1 MERRFEVVEIELPDG
16 EIAYVEAES
25 EVSRDV
31 GARRRRYRF
40 DEVNGQIRRI
50 TRWLLTEVRD
60 AVPETPD
67 KIGLEFGFKFSAKTG
82 KLVGA
87 LAEAGG
93 EASVVVR
100 LEWSPGEG
108 KPE

>member
-1 MERRFEVVEIELPDG
+1 MERRVEIVEIELADG
-16 EIAYVEAES
+16 EIAYVEAEL
-25 EVSRDV
+25 DV
-31 GARRRRYRF
+31 KGDVRAGKRFRF

-50 TRWLLTEVRD
+50 TRWLLAEVRD
-60 AVPETPD
+60 AVPDTPD

-108 KPE
+108 TSA